1 MKKLFLLSSIL
12 FLSVA
17 SANAQS
23 SVITLYDDTLSL
35 PGCTRIGSESC
46 KDLDGSDVSNV
57 RKLTTL
63 ERFVPGSGY
72 LSVYFKDKSQGPSGF
87 EGGFSFDQVYFEPNT
102 GGRLPLGTGLQV
114 FERGTVIFE
123 FDQAY
128 TNDERFAI
136 DYEIVIYYLP
146 HTEDERR
153 GFLIRLQDNA
163 NEFSQFKAREER
175 ILDPLCTAIGTS
187 ERLPELCPDLG
198 LNTSPI
204 DTGFDS
210 SSNRFKTD
218 ADDLPE
224 LDFSGNPSRAP
235 IVTLQDKVKQTFINE
250 PVIVQVKDIYD
261 PDGKCQ
267 FFNFQWRKSGG
278 MQVRDVDVDPR
289 RGDLFFI
296 PENTGAF
303 TLQLRMQ
310 EGCKELGTLFA
321 DTVSIRVIVN
331 DKTIAFPDLAEAP
344 QYQNSILELYHLGVV
359 QGYPDGTMRPNAPIN
374 RAEFLKILF
383 ETLQYRID
391 KESFSPR
398 YSDVNPG
405 DWFAPYI
412 HEADSIGVIKGY
424 PNGYFQPGWTV
435 NLVEALKMAMNFS
448 DIEILDDVVNVFPDV
463 PNTEWYSRLVKTS
476 YREGILDDIEP
487 GQRVYPGQ
495 LLTRGK
501 AMQIVVR
508 TLIYPVN
515 RINYS
520 NRDVLRAPD
529 AFEDFSSFDY

>member
-1 MKKLFLLSSIL
+1 MKKLFLLI
-12 FLSVA
+12 SVFFF
-17 SANAQS
+17 SVLTVNAQS
-23 SVITLYDDTLSL
+23 QVISLYDQSVSF
-35 PGCTRIGSESC
+35 PACTRVGVNSC
-46 KDLDGSDVSNV
+46 SKLDATDTSLVKKQV
-57 RKLTTL
+57 RI

-72 LSVYFKDKSQGPSGF
+72 LSLYFKDNSVISSGF
-87 EGGFSFDQVYFEPNT
+87 EGGFDLDQAYFEPNT
-102 GGRLPLGTGLQV
+102 GGRVNLGAGIQV
-114 FERGTVIFE
+114 FERGTVVLE
-123 FDQAY
+123 FDQPFSG
-128 TNDERFAI
+128 NERLKT
-136 DYEIVIYYLP
+136 DYEIVVYYLP
-146 HTEDERR
+146 HTESERQ
-153 GFLIRLQDNA
+153 GFLTRLQDNA
-163 NEFSQFKAREER
+163 SEFFQFKDREER
-175 ILDPLCTAIGTS
+175 VINPLCQAIGSS
-187 ERLPELCPDLG
+187 ERLPDICPDSSI
-198 LNTSPI
+198 NTPVP
-204 DTGFDS
+204 DTAFDS
-210 SSNRFKTD
+210 SSNLFRTD

-224 LDFSGNPSRAP
+224 LDFSGKPTRAP
-235 IVTLQDKVKQTFINE
+235 IVTLQDKVKQTFVNE
-250 PVIVQVKDIYD
+250 PVLIQVQDIYD

-267 FFNFQWRKSGG
+267 FFDFEWRKSDG
-278 MQVRDVDVDPR
+278 MRVRDVDVDPR
-289 RGDLFFI
+289 LGDLFFV

-303 TLQLRMQ
+303 TAQLRIK
-310 EGCKELGTLFA
+310 EGCKELGTLFS

-331 DKTIAFPDLAEAP
+331 DKTVSFPDLAEAP

-398 YSDVNPG
+398 YTDVNPG

-424 PNGYFQPGWTV
+424 PDGYFKPGWTV

-448 DIEILDDVVNVFPDV
+448 SIEILDDVMNEFPDV
-463 PNTEWYSRLVKTS
+463 PNTEWYSRLVKTAF
-476 YREGILDDIEP
+476 REGILDDIEP
-487 GQRVYPGQ
+487 GRKVFPSQ

-520 NRDVLRAPD
+520 NREVLRAPD